1 MRAIGLFLLLLLLIA
16 AVFFSM
22 ANREAAELG
31 VWPLSGRLAMPLFLP
46 ILGGLAGGFLVG
58 YAGGWMGAGA
68 ARKQLRQALRERRDL
83 ELENENLKADLKA
96 AQSTNAAGGQSAAP
110 GANLPD
116 VAA

>member
-22 ANREAAELG
+22 ANRETVGLG
-31 VWPLSGRLAMPLFLP
+31 FWPLDVRLAMPLFLP
-46 ILGGLAGGFLVG
+46 ILGCLAAGFLFG

-96 AQSTNAAGGQSAAP
+96 AQSASAAGQSSTS